1 MASEIREVIFKS
13 MERYQKLLNPINKG
27 WKVLEVGIDG
37 DPLPGGNFQYF
48 GVGNDYKTLD
58 ILPRLHPNIL
68 ADICD
73 TKLPGDEWDLIILS
87 QTLEHIFNWQDAVKE
102 SYRLLKKG
110 GFLIVDCPFMCVYH
124 GVQGTEGYEDYWR
137 ISHKALQRV
146 LNEIGFEFGNAS
158 IDEGVLTTAMVRK

>member
-13 MERYQKLLNPINKG
+13 MERYQKLLKPINKG

-58 ILPRLHPNIL
+58 VLPRLHPNIL

-73 TKLPGDEWDLIILS
+73 TKLPGGEWDLIILS
-87 QTLEHIFNWQDAVKE
+87 QTIEHIFNWQDAIKE
-102 SYRLLKKG
+102 SYRLLKDG
-110 GFLIVDCPFMCVYH
+110 GFLIVDCPFMCAYH
-124 GVQGTEGYEDYWR
+124 GVLSTEGYDDYWR
-137 ISHKALQRV
+137 ISHTALQKV
-146 LNEIGFEFGNAS
+146 LNEVGFKFGNAS
-158 IDEGVLTTAMVRK
+158 IDQGVLTTAMVRK